1 MKYIC
6 FRNADTNKEE
16 IILFPDNI
24 HHDCAAEAFEFIR
37 NQKRGDWKRVE
48 RVPISAGFT
57 DGLTCYGESESLHL
71 SSRPEDT
78 VLLQK
83 QLQP

>member
-6 FRNADTNKEE
+6 FRNTDTGKEE
-16 IILFPDNI
+16 IILFPNNI

-37 NQKRGDWKRVE
+37 NQKHGDWKRVE

-57 DGLTCYGESESLHL
+57 NGVVCFGKSESLKL
-71 SSRPEDT
+71 SSRQEDSA
-78 VLLQK
+78 LLLDQY
-83 QLQP
+83 